1 MSVQAAINEER
12 VRQQLLAI
20 ERQERILVA
29 RDELIPYAKLMTP
42 DPNDHENTAVT
53 RYVAAKVHRVIAASL
68 EEVEA
73 GRIKKLILTV
83 PPRHGKTE
91 LASKMFPSW
100 FVGRD
105 PSRSIVVCTY
115 NNNYAKDLGRGV
127 RHYMRMPIYKEV
139 FPTCRLMPGSVAA
152 DRIQTTHKGLIV
164 FTGREGTIT
173 GRGGDLIVIDDPI
186 KNSDEA
192 RSQTIRDQVWTWY
205 QRDVISRSMTDQAAV
220 IIIQTRW
227 HEDDLTGRITDPE
240 NPCYTHETAEG
251 FHIVDLPALAID
263 MNDPL
268 GRSPGEALWPE
279 RFGRAWLI
287 DAKRRDPAGFSAL
300 YQQQPAATD
309 GEFFDKEEIVTYQP
323 HELPQNLRIYAA
335 SDHAVATKAE
345 NDRTCLLIVGVDDE
359 DNIWVLDCWWKRA
372 KTDVVVAAM
381 IALMRKWQPIRWTAE
396 KDHISKSIE
405 PFLKKRMR
413 EEQVYC
419 ALNQI
424 TAHSDKKQKA
434 QPLKGRMA
442 MGKVLFPAKA
452 KWFSAAR
459 DEMLKFD
466 KARHDDFVD
475 ALANI
480 ARGLHTMQTGSR
492 PKVSKPT
499 AKVGTFAWVKEQS
512 KKKNSTFVRSEY

>member
-1 MSVQAAINEER
+1 MSVHAAVDQER
-12 VRQQLLAI
+12 LRQQLLAI
-20 ERQERILVA
+20 ERQERIIAA
-29 RDELIPYAKLMTP
+29 RDELIPYAKIMTP
-42 DPNDHENTAVT
+42 DPNDYYNTAVT
-53 RYVAAKVHRVIAASL
+53 KYTAAKVHRVIAASL

-105 PSRSIVVCTY
+105 PSRSIVVCSY

-127 RHYMRMPIYKEV
+127 RFYMKMPIYRDI
-139 FPTCRLMPGSVAA
+139 FPACQLMRGSVAA

-173 GRGGDLIVIDDPI
+173 GRGGDLVVIDDPI

-205 QRDVISRSMTDQAAV
+205 QRDVLSRSMTDQAAV

-227 HEDDLTGRITDPE
+227 HEDDLVGRVTDPE

-251 FHIVDLPALAID
+251 FHIIDLPALAID

-268 GRSPGEALWPE
+268 GRAPGEALWPE
-279 RFGRAWLI
+279 RFGRPWLL
-287 DAKRRDPAGFSAL
+287 DAKRRDPSGFSAL

-309 GEFFDKEEIVTYQP
+309 GEFFEKDEIVTYQP
-323 HELPQNLRIYAA
+323 HELPKSLRIYAA

-345 NDRTCLLIVGVDDE
+345 NDRTCLLIVGVDEND
-359 DNIWVLDCWWKRA
+359 DIWVLDCWWKRA

-381 IALMRKWQPIRWTAE
+381 ISLMRKWAPLRWTAE
-396 KDHISKSIE
+396 KDHIAKSIE
-405 PFLKKRMR
+405 PFLKKRMQ

-424 TAHSDKKQKA
+424 TAHADKRQKA

-442 MGKVLFPAKA
+442 MGKVRFPAKA
-452 KWFSAAR
+452 KWFPAAR
-459 DEMLKFD
+459 EELLKFD
-466 KARHDDFVD
+466 KGRHNDFVD

-480 ARGLHTMQTGSR
+480 ARGLHTMYTGSR
-492 PKVSKPT
+492 PKVQKPQP
-499 AKVGTFAWVKEQS
+499 KVGTFAWVKDQA
-512 KKKNSTFVRSEY
+512 KKKSASFVRSEY